1 MPIGQRVLSRLA
13 VPITE
18 LRRNPAKVVTA
29 ANGSVV
35 AVLNK
40 DRIAAYLVPA
50 ETYERMADELKAA
63 GRLD

>member
-1 MPIGQRVLSRLA
+1 MPVGQRVLARLA
-13 VPITE
+13 VAITE
-18 LRRNPAKVVTA
+18 LRRNPAKVLSA
-29 ANGSVV
+29 ANGSTV

-50 ETYERMADELKAA
+50 ATYERMTDELKAA